1 LCSTNELFGLLG
13 FRQTTF
19 TRAQWLLEM
28 STSSI
33 SSPSSLSS
41 FNHVSGF
48 KSDEKEG
55 LLIQTL
61 FIYASHWF
69 LLLLLLFFLSFM
81 YIFFR
86 IAQVV
91 CVLSDMLNVLVLV
104 TQFFVSV
111 QAEWL
116 DELL

>member
-13 FRQTTF
+13 SRQITF
-19 TRAQWLLEM
+19 TRALWLLEM
-28 STSSI
+28 STSST

-41 FNHVSGF
+41 LVHGPGL

-69 LLLLLLFFLSFM
+69 LHLLLFFFM
-81 YIFFR
+81 SLLYIFFR
-86 IAQVV
+86 IAQIV

-104 TQFFVSV
+104 
-111 QAEWL
+111 A
-116 DELL
+116 